1 MERASSDSEREMTE
15 AERFVAEGMA
25 CADVGEVGDS
35 ECAEAAFA
43 GGRRRGSMDN
53 GAG

>member
-15 AERFVAEGMA
+15 AERFTVAGTA

-35 ECAEAAFA
+35 ECAGTAFA
-43 GGRRRGSMDN
+43 GARRRGSIVN